1 MSSSN
6 CCFLFCIQVSQ
17 KTGKVVWYSHFIKNI
32 PQFVV
37 IHTVKGF
44 NIVNEPEVDFLK
56 FSCFFYDPVYVGNLI
71 SGSSAF
77 SKSSLYFWTSS
88 VHILLKPI
96 LKNFEH
102 NLASMWNECNCVV
115 IWRLFGI
122 ALLWDHWEG
131 VSKARR
137 RSVWAEE
144 TKYVKVQRP
153 KSMALGMA
161 VLRCI
166 QEVQTGSDFVTQGLR
181 LVVIHKKE
189 KKYSWAFW
197 NTLIDN

>member
-1 MSSSN
+1 MYFFPSFEPVHCFMSGSK
-6 CCFLFCIQVSQ
+6 CCFLSCLQVSQ
-17 KTGKVVWYSHFIKNI
+17 EAGNVVWYYNLFKNI

-44 NIVNEPEVDFLK
+44 CIVDEAEVDFLK

-115 IWRLFGI
+115 IWTFFGI
-122 ALLWDHWEG
+122 AFLWDWNEN
-131 VSKARR
+131 
-137 RSVWAEE
+137 W
-144 TKYVKVQRP
+144 P
-153 KSMALGMA
+153 FP
-161 VLRCI
+161 VLWPLL
-166 QEVQTGSDFVTQGLR
+166 SFSNL
-181 LVVIHKKE
+181 L
-189 KKYSWAFW
+189 A
-197 NTLIDN
+197 